1 MKNVIVPLNA
11 FDSVEVIKNGQ
22 ESFVKLIAESGAFG
36 IEIRRELLP
45 KPVHERQLELIRDE
59 IGAYR
64 LFTVYSA
71 PIELWNEN
79 HQLNKEELTEV
90 FQEAIALDADWIK
103 VSLGHYHQ
111 EDSDIVKLNNFINQ
125 HQGFQLLVEND
136 QTLYGGNV
144 GRLKSFFE
152 SADVLNVPVK
162 MTFDT
167 GNWYYTSQDAVEA
180 LHQLAPYVIYLH
192 LKNVEKKGD
201 ELITV
206 PLEKEGNHS
215 WKTVI
220 NHFPAEMVKA
230 LEFPIV
236 PKEKMNEYI
245 RLISDISREREVL
258 LWRN

>member
-36 IEIRRELLP
+36 IEVRRELLP
-45 KPVHERQLELIRDE
+45 KPVQERQLELIRDE
-59 IGAYR
+59 IEVYR

-90 FQEAIALDADWIK
+90 FQEAIALGADWIK
-103 VSLGHYHQ
+103 VSLGHYHR
-111 EDSDIVKLNNFINQ
+111 EDSEIVKLNNFLNQ

-144 GRLKSFFE
+144 GRLKTFFE
-152 SADVLNVPVK
+152 SANVLNVPVK
-162 MTFDT
+162 MTFDA
-167 GNWYYTSQDAVEA
+167 GNWYFTSQDAVEA

-206 PLEKEGNHS
+206 PLEKEGEQI
-215 WKTVI
+215 WKNVMQY
-220 NHFPAEMVKA
+220 FPGGMTKA
-230 LEFPIV
+230 LEFPIE
-236 PKEKMNEYI
+236 PKEKTKDYI
-245 RLISDISREREVL
+245 HLLNKFMLESEGIS
-258 LWRN
+258 